1 MQFVNIDKF
10 LPYVLPYAEKC
21 PQFVAR
27 RAIRDTIIDM
37 AQRIGTTTL
46 RFNLKT
52 VAGQHT
58 YELELPVGITVEQI
72 VSLQVGN
79 LSLRP
84 TNRDVLA
91 QLYPNQD
98 WKTIPGHPQYYM
110 ATDNPKI
117 VSLVPCPTEND
128 LTITCEVKITF
139 DRACEEFPAEYYDR
153 YVEAVACGSLVRIL
167 SIPSQT
173 FTDMAMAA
181 QWMNMYANYVNE
193 IRVDAMRDFTKE
205 AGRVVFRNIL

>member
-1 MQFVNIDKF
+1 MQFVNVDKF

-37 AQRIGTTTL
+37 AQRVGTTTL

-52 VAGQHT
+52 VPGQHT

-72 VSLQVGN
+72 ITLQVGN

-84 TNRDVLA
+84 ANRDYLS

-98 WKTIPGHPQYYM
+98 WKTLPGHPQFYM

-117 VSLVPCPTEND
+117 VSLIPCPADEQ
-128 LTITCEVKITF
+128 TITCEVKISF
-139 DRACEEFPAEYYDR
+139 DRDCEEFPAEYYDR
-153 YVEAVACGSLVRIL
+153 YVEPVACGALSRLL

-181 QWMNMYANYVNE
+181 QWQNMYVNYVNE
-193 IRVDAMRDFTKE
+193 IRVDTMRDFTKE